1 MSGKELTSVNQQE
14 YSMLASTKHNLEDFE
29 FIEFQSAKE
38 VCSESA
44 TYPNLNDFYFLDE
57 ERNQITCA
65 TPHIKNEITLEF
77 DVSSGTYQLAN
88 ITEEIPFVNSPFDE
102 LDERL
107 PDEAKM
113 NRSLVSVKRNKN
125 ISYAQRLAD
134 RLRDL
139 YESVLKDPE
148 EGPIPHESL
157 LNFLYFLSETPGL
170 RYPDVN
176 LTQANEIR
184 AQWRTAPN
192 RHFAV
197 SFSSMGDARF
207 VIFKPNSD
215 DPDRIDRLSGITS
228 VATLIETTR
237 PHRVLEWTSQ

>member
-1 MSGKELTSVNQQE
+1 
-14 YSMLASTKHNLEDFE
+14 MLASAKQILEDFETIRFQSAKDVCAESATCPNLEDF
-29 FIEFQSAKE
+29 
-38 VCSESA
+38 
-44 TYPNLNDFYFLDE
+44 YFLE
-57 ERNQITCA
+57 NERDQRTWRTTDIR
-65 TPHIKNEITLEF
+65 PEVTLEF
-77 DVSSGTYQLAN
+77 DVSSGTYQM
-88 ITEEIPFVNSPFDE
+88 TQDTVKFSFVDSPFDE

-107 PDEAKM
+107 PNEDKI
-113 NRSLVSVKRNKN
+113 NRSLVSVRRNTK

-139 YESVLKDPE
+139 YESVLEDPDE
-148 EGPIPHESL
+148 DPILPDSL
-157 LNFLYFLSETPGL
+157 INFLYFLSETPGL
-170 RYPDVN
+170 RYPEVS
-176 LTQANEIR
+176 LTPTNEIR

-228 VATLIETTR
+228 IATLIETTR
-237 PHRVLEWTSQ
+237 PYRVLEWTSE